1 MAELLSP
8 GDWQLFVTAINDAG
22 DTFNKMPITWH
33 RFKNF
38 TGPANEFMEDVE
50 VDGTYED
57 IELLCLFSDNY
68 FHSWPIT
75 RKTDNGELD
84 NQNTVAIFNRQY
96 LEDAGYINSEGNF
109 DFNEAMDRFIY
120 NGMVYKS
127 DGFTDM
133 SQAEDQKLLV
143 MLILRKEEVNTG
155 TNILNNS

>member
-68 FHSWPIT
+68 FHSLP
-75 RKTDNGELD
+75 
-84 NQNTVAIFNRQY
+84 
-96 LEDAGYINSEGNF
+96 INSEGNF